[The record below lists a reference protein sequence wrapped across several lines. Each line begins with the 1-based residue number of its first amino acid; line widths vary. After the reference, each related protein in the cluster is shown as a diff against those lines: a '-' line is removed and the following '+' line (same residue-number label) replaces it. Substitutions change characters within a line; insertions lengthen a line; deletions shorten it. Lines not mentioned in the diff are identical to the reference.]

1 LRLYKKSFLIRVHM
15 RFLPK
20 TPRNV
25 RLELVKKLDDALQ
38 LDSSLHPYKIHNL
51 NKWYY
56 FVIYPNWLFV
66 LSKKKLKALLSEF
79 LGKVD
84 FLEIEFN
91 PLSVEATSFVIGSK
105 EARRVVEC

>member
-1 LRLYKKSFLIRVHM
+1 M

-20 TPRNV
+20 TPENV

-38 LDSSLHPYKIHNL
+38 LDSSSHPYKIYNL
-51 NKWYY
+51 NEWYY
-56 FVIYPNWLFV
+56 FVLYPDWLFI

-79 LGKVD
+79 FGKVD

-91 PLSVEATSFVIGSK
+91 PLSVKGTSFVIGSK
-105 EARRVVEC
+105 EAKRVAEC